1 MVPEV
6 AGSNPVDRPIFPVPN
21 LFETTNGARDM
32 TAFWAEAD
40 YDDHELVQFVRD
52 PKSGLTAIIALH
64 STHLGPGAG
73 GTRFWHY
80 ADPEN
85 AMRDALRLSRG
96 MSFKN
101 AMAGLPMGGGKA
113 VILADPDQTKTPE
126 MLAAFADAVESLG
139 GQYVTAEDV
148 GISEADMAQV
158 AQRTQ
163 YVSGLPVEGEGEAGG
178 DPGPFTA
185 LGIYLGIKAAVQHKL
200 GCDSMD
206 GVHVAVQ
213 GTGSV
218 GGGVARLL
226 AKDGAR
232 LTLADVDEARAEA
245 LAQELDADTVGPDA
259 IMSVACD
266 VFSPNALGAILDE
279 EGIARLDCKI
289 VAGGANNQLAR
300 AEHGPML
307 AERGILYAPDYVIN
321 AGGIISVTLEYL
333 CRCQGGE
340 PCDINEVRKRIALI
354 PGRLEQ
360 IWRESEE
367 TGLSPDQVADRMARE
382 LIGR

>member
-1 MVPEV
+1 
-6 AGSNPVDRPIFPVPN
+6 
-21 LFETTNGARDM
+21 M
-32 TAFWAEAD
+32 TAFWTEAD
-40 YDDHELVQFVRD
+40 YDDHELVQLVHD
-52 PKSGLTAIIALH
+52 QDSGLTAIIALH

-80 ADPEN
+80 AQPGA
-85 AMRDALRLSRG
+85 AMRDVLRLSRG
-96 MSFKN
+96 MSYKN

-113 VILADPDQTKTPE
+113 VILADAAKTKTPA
-126 MLAAFADAVESLG
+126 MLAAFGDAVDALG
-139 GQYVTAEDV
+139 GRYVTAEDV
-148 GISEADMAQV
+148 GISEADMVAI

-163 YVSGLPVEGEGEAGG
+163 FVSGLPVKGDDAAGG

-185 LGIYLGIKAAVQHKL
+185 MGIYHGIKAAVRHKL
-200 GCDSMD
+200 GKDSLT
-206 GVHVAVQ
+206 GVHVALQ

-226 AKDGAR
+226 ARDGAK
-232 LTLADVDEARAEA
+232 LTLADVNEARA
-245 LAQELDADTVGPDA
+245 QELASELGGHAVSPDA
-259 IMSVACD
+259 IMSTSCD

-279 EGIARLDCKI
+279 AGIARLDCAV

-300 AEHGPML
+300 PEHGPML
-307 AERGILYAPDYVIN
+307 AARGILYAPDYVIN

-333 CRCQGGE
+333 CRCDQA
-340 PCDINEVRKRIALI
+340 PCDINEVRKRIAQI

-360 IWRESEE
+360 IWQESDAS
-367 TGLSPDQVADRMARE
+367 GASPDQVADRMAQK

>member
-1 MVPEV
+1 
-6 AGSNPVDRPIFPVPN
+6 
-21 LFETTNGARDM
+21 M
-32 TAFWAEAD
+32 TAFWTEAD
-40 YDDHELVQFVRD
+40 YDDHELVQLVRD

-80 ADPEN
+80 AEPEA

-96 MSFKN
+96 MSYKN

-113 VILADPDQTKTPE
+113 VILADESRTKTPE
-126 MLAAFADAVESLG
+126 MLAAFADAVQALG

-148 GISEADMAQV
+148 GISEADMAAV
-158 AQRTQ
+158 AERTQ
-163 YVSGLPVEGEGEAGG
+163 YVSGLPVDGEDAAGG

-185 LGIYLGIKAAVQHKL
+185 LGIFHGIKAAVKHKL
-200 GCDSMD
+200 GKDSMD
-206 GVHVAVQ
+206 GVHVALQ

-226 AKDGAR
+226 AKEGAK
-232 LTLADVDEARAEA
+232 LTLSDISAERCAA
-245 LAQELDADTVGPDA
+245 LSKELGAECVAPEA
-259 IMSVACD
+259 IMSVPCD

-279 EGIARLDCKI
+279 EGIGRLDCKI
-289 VAGGANNQLAR
+289 VAGGANNQLKR
-300 AEHGPML
+300 PEHGPML
-307 AERGILYAPDYVIN
+307 AKRGILYAPDYVIN

-333 CRCQGGE
+333 CRNNGE
-340 PCDINEVRKRIALI
+340 PCDINEVRKRIAMI

-360 IWRESEE
+360 IWKQSDE
-367 TGLSPDQVADRMARE
+367 TGVSPDQVADKMAQE

>member
-1 MVPEV
+1 MP
-6 AGSNPVDRPIFPVPN
+6 
-21 LFETTNGARDM
+21 
-32 TAFWAEAD
+32 AFWTEAD
-40 YDDHELVQFVRD
+40 YDEHELVQLVHDTR
-52 PKSGLTAIIALH
+52 SGLTAIIALH

-80 ADPEN
+80 AEPAA
-85 AMRDALRLSRG
+85 AMRDVLRLSRG

-113 VILADPDQTKTPE
+113 VILADANRTKTPE
-126 MLAAFADAVESLG
+126 MLAAFGDAVDALG
-139 GQYVTAEDV
+139 GRYVTAEDV
-148 GISEADMAQV
+148 GISEADMV
-158 AQRTQ
+158 AISQRTAF
-163 YVSGLPVEGEGEAGG
+163 VSGLPVAGADAAGG

-185 LGIYLGIKAAVQHKL
+185 LGIYHGIKAAVRHKL
-200 GCDSMD
+200 GRDSLA

-226 AKDGAR
+226 ARDGAR
-232 LTLADVDEARAEA
+232 LTLADIHEDRAA
-245 LAQELDADTVGPDA
+245 SLAAELGGQAVASEA
-259 IMSVACD
+259 IMDTACE
-266 VFSPNALGAILDE
+266 VFSPNALGAILDDA
-279 EGIARLDCKI
+279 GIARLDCAI

-300 AEHGPML
+300 AHHGAML

-321 AGGIISVTLEYL
+321 AGGIISVAHEYL
-333 CRCQGGE
+333 CRRDDA
-340 PCDINEVRKRIALI
+340 PSDVTEVKERIAQI

-360 IWRESEE
+360 IWQESD
-367 TGLSPDQVADRMARE
+367 TSGVSPDQVADRMAQK

>member
-1 MVPEV
+1 
-6 AGSNPVDRPIFPVPN
+6 
-21 LFETTNGARDM
+21 M
-32 TAFWAEAD
+32 TAFWTQAD
-40 YDDHELVQFVRD
+40 YDDHELVEVVHDRA
-52 PKSGLTAIIALH
+52 SGLTAIIALH

-80 ADPEN
+80 AEPAD

-96 MSFKN
+96 MSYKN
-101 AMAGLPMGGGKA
+101 AMAGLSMGGGKA
-113 VILADPDQTKTPE
+113 VILAPRDRRKTPE
-126 MLAAFADAVESLG
+126 MLAAFGSAVDALG
-139 GQYVTAEDV
+139 GRYVTAEDV
-148 GISEADMAQV
+148 GISEADMV
-158 AQRTQ
+158 EVSRHTRF
-163 YVSGLPVEGEGEAGG
+163 VSGLPVAEGEAGG

-185 LGIYLGIKAAVQHKL
+185 MGIYLGIKAAVEHKL
-200 GCDSMD
+200 GKTSLQ
-206 GVHVAVQ
+206 GVRVAVQ

-232 LTLADVDEARAEA
+232 LVVADVDEGRARSLALEVDGEA
-245 LAQELDADTVGPDA
+245 VAPDQ

-279 EGIARLDCKI
+279 EGIARLDCAI

-300 AEHGPML
+300 SEHGGLL

-321 AGGIISVTLEYL
+321 AGGIISVALEYL
-333 CRCQGGE
+333 CRTEGH
-340 PCDINEVRKRIALI
+340 PSDINEVRKRLAQI
-354 PGRLEQ
+354 PDRLRT
-360 IWRESEE
+360 IWQESDR
-367 TGLSPDQVADRMARE
+367 TGVSSDIVADRMAQK